1 MQAPQFRNG
10 AAALSLYPPIC
21 FVGLFVKN
29 FRITFQKVVF
39 RVPKAMLLPAK
50 TYLFALQNMTFCSPK
65 RHLLTAFSA
74 FRLVIMPHIP
84 SK

>member
-10 AAALSLYPPIC
+10 AAALSLYPLSTSLGFLLKI
-21 FVGLFVKN
+21 

-50 TYLFALQNMTFCSPK
+50 TYPFALQNMTFCSPK
-65 RHLLTAFSA
+65 RHLLRPVCNPLIFNYLP
-74 FRLVIMPHIP
+74 FL
-84 SK
+84 K